1 MARKSRRA
9 NIVQEKKEEL
19 HISTSIITRRQL
31 ATAAYAR
38 LSVDKEKND
47 ESIQNQ
53 IELLHQY
60 IREHEEYSLVDT
72 YVDAGKDLPYP
83 SGWFGNEENEK
94 TSAIYYGESS

>member
-19 HISTSIITRRQL
+19 HISTPIITKRQL
-31 ATAAYAR
+31 ATATYAR
-38 LSVDKEKND
+38 LSVDKEKNE

-60 IREHEEYSLVDT
+60 IKEHEEYSVIVTFVDDRYT
-72 YVDAGKDLPYP
+72 GTDFV
-83 SGWFGNEENEK
+83 EVR
-94 TSAIYYGESS
+94 

>member
-47 ESIQNQ
+47 ESIRVN
-53 IELLHQY
+53 
-60 IREHEEYSLVDT
+60 
-72 YVDAGKDLPYP
+72 
-83 SGWFGNEENEK
+83 
-94 TSAIYYGESS
+94 

>member
-47 ESIQNQ
+47 ESIKRQK
-53 IELLHQY
+53 ISSGKLTWKRRRL
-60 IREHEEYSLVDT
+60 
-72 YVDAGKDLPYP
+72 YV
-83 SGWFGNEENEK
+83 
-94 TSAIYYGESS
+94 